1 MPRILTQHSLKIHCS
16 TVAPS
21 TIRKFHMKKSHITRI
36 LSAAIKYESIGFIP
50 AGTKLT
56 PGSKK
61 HLSDSQIIVTSGALV
76 NYDRVYIVS
85 LSKTMHILE
94 IFC

>member
-1 MPRILTQHSLKIHCS
+1 
-16 TVAPS
+16 
-21 TIRKFHMKKSHITRI
+21 MKKSHITRI
-36 LSAAIKYESIGFIP
+36 LSAAIKHESIGFIP

-61 HLSDSQIIVTSGALV
+61 HLSDSQIIVTAGALV

-85 LSKTMHILE
+85 LSKNNAHIGDFLLDPKNQNTVNE
-94 IFC
+94 IKKALNRATA